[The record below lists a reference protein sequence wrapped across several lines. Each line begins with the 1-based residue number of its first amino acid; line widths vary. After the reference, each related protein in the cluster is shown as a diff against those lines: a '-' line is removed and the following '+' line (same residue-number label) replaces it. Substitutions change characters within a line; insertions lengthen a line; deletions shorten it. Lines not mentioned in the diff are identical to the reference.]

1 LEVLWHHDREG
12 GPSAPKE
19 ARVRGGPAEGF
30 TCADQMPGLPDNGS
44 GPCGRGS
51 ARRHALSDRAG
62 LGRLCGKGL
71 AKVTTYRI
79 HLTRDENGAWI
90 VRSPDVPGFHT
101 YGRSLR
107 QARNRA
113 REALSLWVEDV
124 DDAELEF
131 QYHLPKQWREA
142 TRAFGHARTRAID
155 AESEARALATD
166 VANYLT
172 SACGLS
178 LRDAAELL
186 ALSHQ
191 RVQQLVADHESHA
204 VSTRSGRSGLIG

>member
-1 LEVLWHHDREG
+1 
-12 GPSAPKE
+12 
-19 ARVRGGPAEGF
+19 
-30 TCADQMPGLPDNGS
+30 M
-44 GPCGRGS
+44 
-51 ARRHALSDRAG
+51 
-62 LGRLCGKGL
+62 
-71 AKVTTYRI
+71 TTYKI
-79 HLTRDENGAWI
+79 HLERDENGTWI

-107 QARNRA
+107 QAKNRA
-113 REALSLWVEDV
+113 REALSLWDEDV

-131 QYHLPKQWREA
+131 QYHLPKRWREA
-142 TRAFGHARTRAID
+142 TRAFGQARTRAID

-172 SACGLS
+172 AACGLS

-186 ALSHQ
+186 GISHQ

-204 VSTRSGRSGLIG
+204 VSTRTGRSG